1 MHIYYA
7 YINVSKHQLTFG
19 FFVKLNTEIRQKQII
34 ESSMEIIQQRGIQ
47 NLTIK
52 EISKKIGISEQAIY
66 RHFKNKLAI
75 LLALIEY
82 FNENLKNSFNHNTNE
97 IPPLKKIQQLT
108 KAHMD
113 YLQSNPSTAAIIFSE
128 EIFKNDDHLKEIIV
142 RIMNINEKTV
152 ENIILSGQNTAEI
165 RDDIDEKTMALVVMG
180 ALRLMV
186 KRWDLNDR
194 VFDLKKEGLKLIDSL
209 RLLLQ
214 KE

>member
-1 MHIYYA
+1 M
-7 YINVSKHQLTFG
+7 KQLSFRQQ
-19 FFVKLNTEIRQKQII
+19 EILDKSII
-34 ESSMEIIQQRGIQ
+34 LISNKGIQ
-47 NLTIK
+47 GFTIK
-52 EISKKIGISEQAIY
+52 NLSKSVGISEPALY
-66 RHFKNKLAI
+66 RHFESKTEILETILGQFEELADFF
-75 LLALIEY
+75 ANMIEES
-82 FNENLKNSFNHNTNE
+82 NMPAKEKISFMFEKMVDIFIN
-97 IPPLKKIQQLT
+97 
-108 KAHMD
+108 
-113 YLQSNPSTAAIIFSE
+113 NPAIISIIFSE